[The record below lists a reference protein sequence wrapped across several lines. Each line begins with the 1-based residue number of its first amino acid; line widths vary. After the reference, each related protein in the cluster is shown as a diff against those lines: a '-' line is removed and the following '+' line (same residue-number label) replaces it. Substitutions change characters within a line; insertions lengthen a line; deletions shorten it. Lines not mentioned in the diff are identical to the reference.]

1 MHDRFHEGPLRPLPE
16 TLARLPEL
24 ARNLWWSWHP
34 ESRALFEDLAGG
46 VPDPPLNAIRVL
58 TTLDPKR
65 AEACAR
71 DPRFLARYESVLA
84 AFDGEVTGRTS
95 CFAARV
101 PNPDGQPVAYFS
113 AEFGV
118 HPSLPVYSGGLGIL
132 SGDIAKEASDLGLPL
147 VGVGFMYPQGYF
159 HQRIAGDGRQH
170 ETYRGIDRTVA
181 PAEPALAAT
190 GGPCVIV
197 LDLPGHRLH
206 VEVSLVRV
214 GRVALYLMDT
224 DLEANPPWERELSAR
239 LYGGDQEI
247 RLLQEIVLGIGG
259 VRVLRALGI
268 RPSAWHANEGH
279 AALMMLE
286 RARGLVQGG
295 LPFEQA
301 IERVRANTVFTT
313 HTPVAAGHDAFP
325 FPLVEKYLAAYWPDI
340 GIDRERFLGLGAFEE
355 QWGPAF
361 SMSALAFRLSGHWNA
376 VSSLHSRVSRRM
388 WRSLWPGAG
397 ADDAPIQPITNGVHL
412 PSWIAPEFDRLYRA
426 HVGAD
431 WLARQDDPA
440 LWQGVRGI
448 PDEALWETHL
458 RLKVRLLRFLRDRA
472 RASWTDA
479 QTAPAQVAA
488 SGALLD
494 PEVLTLGFARRF
506 ATYKRATLLFR
517 DPARLRALLTH
528 PTHPVQILFAG
539 KAHPADEPG
548 KQFLQAVYLAAEDRA
563 YGGRIAFVEDYDI
576 HAAQHLVQGVDV
588 WLNTPRPPL
597 EACGTSGQKA
607 ALNGVPNLS
616 VLDGWWAEAYD
627 GTNGWAIG
635 EPDSGTLSGSGQR
648 DAADDERR
656 DAADAEALYRL
667 LENDVVPLF
676 YARDPAGLPTGWIAL
691 MRRTIETIVPR
702 FNTRRM
708 LKDYVARL
716 YTPAWEQTVRSGA
729 RQEAG

>member
-1 MHDRFHEGPLRPLPE
+1 VPE
-16 TLARLPEL
+16 T
-24 ARNLWWSWHP
+24 
-34 ESRALFEDLAGG
+34 
-46 VPDPPLNAIRVL
+46 PLNAIRVL
-58 TTLDPKR
+58 ATLDPKR
-65 AEACAR
+65 VEACAR

-95 CFAARV
+95 CFAPRI
-101 PNPDGQPVAYFS
+101 PSPGGQPVAYFS

-159 HQRIAGDGRQH
+159 HQRVAADGRQH
-170 ETYRGIDRTVA
+170 ETYRGIDRTIA
-181 PAEPALAAT
+181 PAEPARGAT
-190 GGPCVIV
+190 GAPCVIV
-197 LDLPGHRLH
+197 LDLPGHSLQ
-206 VEVSLVRV
+206 VAVSLVRV

-247 RLLQEIVLGIGG
+247 RLLQEILLGIGG

-286 RARGLVQGG
+286 RAREFVQGG

-301 IERVRANTVFTT
+301 VERVRATTVFTT

-325 FPLVEKYLAAYWPDI
+325 YSLVEKYLAAYWPGI
-340 GIDRERFLGLGAFEE
+340 GLDRERFLALGAFEE
-355 QWGPAF
+355 HWGSSF
-361 SMSALAFRLSGHWNA
+361 SMSALAFRLSGHQNA
-376 VSSLHSRVSRRM
+376 VSALHAGVSRRM
-388 WRSLWPGAG
+388 WRSLWPGMTE
-397 ADDAPIQPITNGVHL
+397 DEAPIQAITNGVHL
-412 PSWIAPEFDRLYRA
+412 PSWIAPEFDRMYRGY
-426 HVGAD
+426 VGAD

-440 LWQGVRGI
+440 LWQGVRAI
-448 PDEALWETHL
+448 PDETLWAAHL
-458 RLKVRLLRFLRDRA
+458 RLKIRLLRFLRDRA
-472 RASWTDA
+472 RGSWTDA
-479 QTAPAQVAA
+479 EGAPAQVTA

-528 PTHPVQILFAG
+528 PKHPVQILFAG

-548 KQFLQAVYLAAEDRA
+548 KLFLQAVYLAAEDRA

-576 HAAQHLVQGVDV
+576 HAAQHMVQGVDV

-635 EPDSGTLSGSGQR
+635 EPEPGPAAASGGRNAAEDEAR
-648 DAADDERR
+648 DV
-656 DAADAEALYRL
+656 ADAEALYGL
-667 LENDVVPLF
+667 LESQVVPLF
-676 YARDPAGLPTGWIAL
+676 YTRDAAGLPTGWIAL

-708 LKDYVARL
+708 LKDYVKHL
-716 YTPAWEQTVRSGA
+716 YGPAWESVSGDAGAVA
-729 RQEAG
+729 R